1 MKIEAVY
8 GMRLSAGRLVPNDRN
23 RKPAPSPGRHD
34 SDEGHGMMPPE
45 TLLPKVERR
54 QRPVRPDFWV
64 LFLLASALV
73 LRIFLAYRF
82 RFAVSF
88 DEAHYLR
95 LAAAFLQHGPF
106 ALLHPYWPPFFP
118 LVIAVFKLPVGN
130 LETAGRLVNILAG
143 CLTVALVYRMAREL
157 FSRRE
162 ALISA
167 AFMAFY
173 PPVAFHS
180 TNVMPESLFSLLAL
194 AGIVFGWKALRRKRL
209 LPGLAAG
216 LLWGAAY
223 LVKPEGIGFLAVFLV
238 FTLLYTVARGFKN
251 GGWKRLPA
259 AIAAGLGFVIVALPY
274 WLYLHEVTGKWTLST
289 KGSVNQQLEVSVAFQ
304 DAANPD
310 PFYHLTVDN
319 RHLPVD
325 MAYHFGTLRELSGLQ
340 ARSGRV
346 VAVTRGRVAQKY
358 VRNFYHTV
366 KDAIPGLLTLVPF
379 VLFVCGLTGS
389 VYGRRRSGFFLFV
402 LANLA
407 FFWFLVIPMFH
418 LNERY
423 FLPLLPVCLVWMGR
437 GAVSLTLWV
446 SENMEALF
454 SQQAGQSPWTAR
466 FAAACVVFF
475 ILGFGFFP
483 EAARFAGMR
492 ADSADLWADPV
503 ELKRAGEWI
512 RSQSDHPASLMDVN
526 KAVDFYAG
534 QYDIRKGASF
544 SYDPVD
550 RNLIYARHRG
560 AEYMV
565 FSSRYLSWY
574 PNLRPLIEKKGL
586 PAGLT
591 LVYESDQPAGVR
603 TVVYRVAGADSL
615 PSSEKGTQ

>member
-1 MKIEAVY
+1 MKKKSFGIWII
-8 GMRLSAGRLVPNDRN
+8 LAG
-23 RKPAPSPGRHD
+23 A
-34 SDEGHGMMPPE
+34 
-45 TLLPKVERR
+45 
-54 QRPVRPDFWV
+54 
-64 LFLLASALV
+64 LA
-73 LRIFLAYRF
+73 LRCFLAFGF
-82 RFAVSF
+82 RFAISF
-88 DEAHYLR
+88 DEAHYVR

-118 LVIAVFKLPVGN
+118 LVIAVFKLPAGN

-167 AFMAFY
+167 AFTAFY

-209 LPGLAAG
+209 LSGLAAG
-216 LLWGAAY
+216 LFWGAAN
-223 LVKPEGIGFLAVFLV
+223 LVRPEGIGFLLVFLV
-238 FTLLYTVARGFKN
+238 FTLLYLIARGFKN
-251 GGWKRLPA
+251 GRWKRLPA
-259 AIAAGLGFVIVALPY
+259 AVAAGLGFALIALPY
-274 WLYLHEVTGKWTLST
+274 WLYLHEVTGTWTLST
-289 KGSVNQQLEVSVAFQ
+289 KGSINQQLEASVVFQ

-310 PFYHLTVDN
+310 PFYHLTADN

-346 VAVTRGRVAQKY
+346 VAVTPGRIARKY
-358 VRNFYHTV
+358 ARNFYHTV
-366 KDAIPGLLTLVPF
+366 KDAVPRLLTLVPF
-379 VLFVCGLTGS
+379 VLVISGLTGS
-389 VYGRRRSGFFLFV
+389 VYGRRRSGFFLFA

-423 FLPLLPVCLVWMGR
+423 FLPLLPVCLIWTGR
-437 GAVSLTLWV
+437 GAVSLTRWA
-446 SENMEALF
+446 SENLEAVF
-454 SQQAGQSPWTAR
+454 SRQPGQSPWPAR
-466 FAAACVVFF
+466 FGTAGVALF
-475 ILGFGFFP
+475 ILGFGFLP

-492 ADSADLWADPV
+492 ADSADPWADPI

-512 RSQSDHPASLMDVN
+512 RSQSDHPAALMDMN

-550 RNLIYARHRG
+550 RNLLYARHRG
-560 AEYMV
+560 AEYLV

-574 PNLRPLIEKKGL
+574 PNLRPLIEKKDL

-603 TVVYRVAGADSL
+603 TVVYRVSGADSL
-615 PSSEKGTQ
+615 SPSVKGSP